1 MMKMKKSILATLLL
15 LSAFNVFSQE
25 VVKEASKMDTGNIL
39 YIAMGTLAGILLLVI
54 FVLSSVVRTAF
65 QAKINDAIK
74 SKTMQSILAVLF
86 LGAAGNS
93 MAANPDSQ
101 YGLYDS
107 TPIAGMHPAGFYS
120 LFIVLLIELFV
131 ILWLSLILMRL
142 ISKKEA
148 KVAVEIEPKVSKPNA
163 ISDFFVR
170 KVFGVK
176 SIETDKDV
184 MLDHEYDGIRE
195 LDNDLP
201 PWWKYG
207 FYLTILS
214 GIIYFVGYQV
224 THTFKSSSE
233 EYQSEMAEAEASV
246 KAYRASLALQVDETN
261 AIFTDDPKQLD
272 LGQKIFMKNCA
283 VCHGNSGEGLVG
295 PNFADKYWLY
305 GNTPSDLFAIV
316 KNGTNKGMKAWK
328 DELSPVDIQN
338 VIGYIHT
345 IEGTNPPNAKEAQ
358 GELIELS
365 SPEIESSEVDSTVS
379 IEIKS

>member
-1 MMKMKKSILATLLL
+1 
-15 LSAFNVFSQE
+15 
-25 VVKEASKMDTGNIL
+25 
-39 YIAMGTLAGILLLVI
+39 
-54 FVLSSVVRTAF
+54 
-65 QAKINDAIK
+65 
-74 SKTMQSILAVLF
+74 
-86 LGAAGNS
+86 
-93 MAANPDSQ
+93 MAANTDTQ
-101 YGLYDS
+101 YGLFDS
-107 TPIAGMHPAGFYS
+107 TPIAGMHPLGFYS
-120 LFIVLLIELFV
+120 LFIVLLVELFV

-142 ISKKEA
+142 ISKKEVNAMAEIEA
-148 KVAVEIEPKVSKPNA
+148 KVAKPNA
-163 ISDFFVR
+163 IRNFFIR

-176 SIETDKDV
+176 SVESDKDV

-261 AIFTDDPKQLD
+261 VVFTDDAKQLD

-283 VCHGNSGEGLVG
+283 VCHGNAGEGMVG
-295 PNFADKYWLY
+295 PNFTDKYWLY
-305 GNTPSDLFAIV
+305 GNTPGDMFTIV
-316 KNGTNKGMKAWK
+316 KNGTSKGMKAWK

-338 VIGYIHT
+338 VIGFIHT
-345 IEGTNPPNAKEAQ
+345 LEGTNPPNPKEPQ
-358 GELIELS
+358 GELIELN
-365 SPEIESSEVDSTVS
+365 SPELESVESDSAVS